1 MKSIRFKQCACIS
14 EASAGAFQDAINS
27 VLQQTPEPEIV
38 IDKTQPFTAYI
49 FYKVSKDAPETVL
62 ELLEMLDT
70 DGGNAHCENCPA
82 YEPPTDKRRKWGR
95 CRQKNEKTRG
105 DARACEIYYIGR
117 RKGKIDLYEEYKQ
130 IPYTI
135 GR

>member
-27 VLQQTPEPEIV
+27 VLQQTPEPEII

-70 DGGNAHCENCPA
+70 DGGRGHCEDCPA
-82 YEPPTDKRRKWGR
+82 YEPPTDKRCKWGR

-105 DARACEIYYIGR
+105 DARACEIYYLGR
-117 RKGKIDLYEEYKQ
+117 RREKVELYNEYKQ
-130 IPYTI
+130 IPFTI
-135 GR
+135 E

>member
-1 MKSIRFKQCACIS
+1 MRSIKFKQCACIS
-14 EASAGAFQDAINS
+14 EASAGAFQDAINAI
-27 VLQQTPEPEIV
+27 LQQTPEPEIV

-49 FYKVSKDAPETVL
+49 FYRVRKDAPETVL

-70 DGGNAHCENCPA
+70 SGGHAQCKDCPA
-82 YEPPTDKRRKWGR
+82 YEPPTDKRRKWGH

-105 DARACEIYYIGR
+105 DLRACEIYYL
-117 RKGKIDLYEEYKQ
+117 GKRHEKLDLYNEYKQ

-135 GR
+135 E